1 MIRDSAITREEKL
14 VIIDFEYCSYN
25 YRGFD
30 VANHFC
36 ESMYDYTFDKY
47 PKFNY
52 NPAAMPSVEQQVM
65 FLNLS
70 VMIGLDV
77 KCIDS
82 IKILFLSIFCS
93 CILFVTIWRR
103 CSAKWASM
111 IPIRIQLWMLWMRDP
126 RMNSDFYEK
135 PTVIC
140 LHRIFSGA
148 FGPSLM
154 HQFLPS
160 HSAIG

>member
-111 IPIRIQLWMLWMRDP
+111 IPIRIQL
-126 RMNSDFYEK
+126 
-135 PTVIC
+135 
-140 LHRIFSGA
+140 
-148 FGPSLM
+148 
-154 HQFLPS
+154 
-160 HSAIG
+160 